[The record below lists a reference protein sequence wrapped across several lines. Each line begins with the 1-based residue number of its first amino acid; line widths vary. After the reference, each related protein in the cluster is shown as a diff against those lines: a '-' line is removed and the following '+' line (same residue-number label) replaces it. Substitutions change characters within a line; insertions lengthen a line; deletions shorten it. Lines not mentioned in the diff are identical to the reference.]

1 MAAFFFCFKDQ
12 IELGEGEGHEGY
24 YWKVEVGIYL
34 SQSIAES
41 ERYLSAIP

>member
-12 IELGEGEGHEGY
+12 IELGEREGHEGY
-24 YWKVEVGIYL
+24 YWKVEVGTYL